1 MGYRLH
7 DGQAILAPEI
17 IMSISVSIVE
27 DDAVSASDAIDRRI
41 LRLCLSRRT
50 LQRGRSS
57 ARHFA
62 KPAGCRVDG
71 HQPARLSGIECVRR
85 LKSALP
91 KLQIV
96 MLTVYED
103 GDRVFRSA
111 EARRWRLSPETHA
124 VRPNPGRHHR
134 GPQRRGAHV
143 ELHCP
148 KGRPVFQ
155 KRRRTSPEL
164 DQLTPREE
172 ILHQVA
178 KGYHNKEIGV
188 GFRSARRR
196 RVHLKNIYE
205 KLHVGS
211 RSEAV
216 AKFLR
221 R

>member
-1 MGYRLH
+1 
-7 DGQAILAPEI
+7 
-17 IMSISVSIVE
+17 MSISVSIVE
-27 DDAVSASDAIDRRI
+27 DDAGIRESLTQLIGESSGFA
-41 LRLCLSRRT
+41 C
-50 LQRGRSS
+50 RGAHSS
-57 ARHFA
+57 AEEALRA
-62 KPAGCRVDG
+62 ISQNPPDVVLMDINL
-71 HQPARLSGIECVRR
+71 PRLSGIECVRR

-103 GDRVFRSA
+103 SDRVF
-111 EARRWRLSPETHA
+111 EALEA
-124 VRPNPGRHHR
+124 
-134 GPQRRGAHV
+134 GAGGYLLKRTPSDQILAAITEVH
-143 ELHCP
+143 
-148 KGRPVFQ
+148 KGGAPMSSCIARKVVQSFQ

-172 ILHQVA
+172 EILHQVA
-178 KGYHNKEIGV
+178 KGYHNKEIGDRLQISTETV
-188 GFRSARRR
+188 

-221 R
+221 K